1 MTRKDR
7 YWGLFVRC
15 LKEHGMWGNKVFKLP
30 DTDST
35 IPFAWQICLLIGAD
49 IQESPLTLRVKMYQS
64 YIYKSCKDFNMLWY
78 KIMHHQKVNDLIDF
92 FKEEYGIKLLG
103 RHIHD
108 IKQMLNGNTAI
119 PFIIASILN
128 QFPKTRMSD
137 YKEIVNK
144 LNHFYN
150 N

>member
-1 MTRKDR
+1 
-7 YWGLFVRC
+7 
-15 LKEHGMWGNKVFKLP
+15 
-30 DTDST
+30 
-35 IPFAWQICLLIGAD
+35 
-49 IQESPLTLRVKMYQS
+49 
-64 YIYKSCKDFNMLWY
+64 
-78 KIMHHQKVNDLIDF
+78 MHHQKVNDLIDF

-119 PFIIASILN
+119 VFIIASILN

-137 YKEIVNK
+137 YKDIVNK
-144 LNHFYN
+144 LHHFYN